1 MKTTRNPQSPQYGFS
16 LDGLSS
22 FLSIANRTIT
32 EQSHQG
38 LLTEKD
44 ISAIHGN
51 MQNAIYNL
59 ASALE
64 LLGAERIDYIKT
76 DDNQALCGGL
86 MIAGGVMREFASL
99 NDTLESARHRLSNQK
114 KPTEPHGFPP
124 SEASE
129 DWPSC

>member
-1 MKTTRNPQSPQYGFS
+1 M
-16 LDGLSS
+16 
-22 FLSIANRTIT
+22 
-32 EQSHQG
+32 
-38 LLTEKD
+38 
-44 ISAIHGN
+44 AICR
-51 MQNAIYNL
+51 NAIYNL

-99 NDTLESARHRLSNQK
+99 NDTLESARHRLSNQN

-124 SEASE
+124 PEAS
-129 DWPSC
+129 DGWPSC